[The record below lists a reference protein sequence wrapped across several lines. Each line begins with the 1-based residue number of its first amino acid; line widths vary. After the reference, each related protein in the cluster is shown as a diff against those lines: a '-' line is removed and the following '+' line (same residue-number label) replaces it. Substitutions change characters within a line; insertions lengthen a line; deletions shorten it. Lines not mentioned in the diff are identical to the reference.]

1 MKRIADRLLLG
12 VLAGLGGNVVKLL
25 IGRMAVRLGYA
36 EIDGPQRATGMLV
49 PSHKVADPLGK
60 AVGWLA
66 DGVIGIMLGVGMV
79 YVLSVSGK
87 DQAVLK
93 GTLAGQVMWTA
104 LYGVLATMGAT
115 KVKPV
120 SPKTVLSEF
129 IGHTAYGAVT
139 AALVTNLGDEGLF
152 TGEIPISA
160 GSIKQAQQ
168 AQVRE
173 TLQQALSRV
182 NQPDVAY
189 VH

>member
-1 MKRIADRLLLG
+1 MRKISDGLLLG
-12 VLAGLGGNVVKLL
+12 VLAGLGGSIVKLS
-25 IGRMAVRLGYA
+25 IGYFAKKLGWA
-36 EIDGPQRATGMLV
+36 EIDGPQRAAGMLV
-49 PSHKVADPLGK
+49 PPHKIADPRGK
-60 AVGWLA
+60 FVGWLA
-66 DGVIGIMLGVGMV
+66 DGIIGAMLGVVTV
-79 YVLSVSGK
+79 YALSVSGK
-87 DQAVLK
+87 DKAVFK
-93 GTLAGQVMWTA
+93 GALAGQVMWTA